1 MDLSRIPEPLRS
13 RLEDQLSRLPSEV
26 RATLESKLANL
37 PMNQIEAVL
46 QRTAPLL
53 EKLAGHKAGGHG
65 ASSAGHSSAG
75 NASVS
80 ATTGKPR
87 QTGIGKASTTGSTT
101 GQAPMSMSVFEQHK
115 HYNNTIQRGDRD
127 SPPFFVI
134 LFVIAC
140 ALGFASTFGW
150 I

>member
-1 MDLSRIPEPLRS
+1 MDFSRIPEPLRS
-13 RLEDQLSRLPSEV
+13 RLEDQLSRLPPEV

-37 PMNQIEAVL
+37 PVNQLEAVL

-53 EKLAGHKAGGHG
+53 QKLASKQGGKGHGSAGAGSVGVASAHKAQRPPG
-65 ASSAGHSSAG
+65 AGTASA
-75 NASVS
+75 
-80 ATTGKPR
+80 
-87 QTGIGKASTTGSTT
+87 TGSTT
-101 GQAPMSMSVFEQHK
+101 GQAPIRTSVFDQHN
-115 HYNNTIQRGDRD
+115 HYSNTVGRGDGD

-150 I
+150 M